1 MILYPYDTYDIHE
14 IIQEYLTI
22 IEKHSYLRRTNIFK
36 DMFTLEIHPADYK

>member
-22 IEKHSYLRRTNIFK
+22 IEKHSYLRRTNIFE
-36 DMFTLEIHPADYK
+36 DMSTLEIRPANYK

>member
-1 MILYPYDTYDIHE
+1 MILYPYDTYDIHR
-14 IIQEYLTI
+14 IIQEYFTI